1 MAVAAGLLALILVL
15 LCEPVQLWLR
25 QKLTST
31 RWAVFLPA
39 VLLTAVF
46 CAAAA
51 AYGVVSLSLMLLAAV
66 YTLLPTVCVAIQH
79 GAGPRPSLLDLAGML
94 LLWLPLEFAAG
105 ASLVPRAAQGTLH
118 AIAYGI
124 AILLAL
130 VLFLVIRGLDGMRYH
145 LPRRRRTGEMR
156 SSASRS
162 RPQP

>member
-79 GAGPRPSLLDLAGML
+79 GAGPRPSVLDLAGML

-118 AIAYGI
+118 AVAYGI

-130 VLFLVIRGLDGMRYH
+130 LLFLVIRGLEGMR
-145 LPRRRRTGEMR
+145 
-156 SSASRS
+156 
-162 RPQP
+162 